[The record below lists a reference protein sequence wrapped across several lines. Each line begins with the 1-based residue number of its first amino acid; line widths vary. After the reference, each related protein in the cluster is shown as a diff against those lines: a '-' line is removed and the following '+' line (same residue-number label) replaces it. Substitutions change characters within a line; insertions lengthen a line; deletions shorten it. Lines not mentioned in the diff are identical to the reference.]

1 MPSRPSKSETSV
13 FRRYDNLK
21 RGVALLGV
29 ALALLSGVEQTHL
42 LCQLGGCAEVAT
54 GQSCEH
60 HDADESAATTCSH
73 SCNSPAPRIAAK
85 PSTAKLVDNDSG
97 LAHQDGSCPC
107 PPDCWCNQTPQ
118 PLELPRGPSESS
130 VAQLIVLLSSGCCT
144 SVAISVDAEP
154 YNSTNSLLAQTS
166 PERCAS
172 LCRFL
177 I

>member
-1 MPSRPSKSETSV
+1 M

-29 ALALLSGVEQTHL
+29 VLALLSGVEHTHL
-42 LCQLGGCAEVAT
+42 LCQLGGCAEVVA
-54 GQSCEH
+54 GQSYGH
-60 HDADESAATTCSH
+60 HHANQSAATTCSQ
-73 SCNSPAPRIAAK
+73 SCSCKSPAYRI
-85 PSTAKLVDNDSG
+85 TAKSATTKLVNNDCG

-107 PPDCWCNQTPQ
+107 PPGCWCNRAPQ

-130 VAQLIVLLSSGCCT
+130 VAQLVVLLSSDCVAY
-144 SVAISVDAEP
+144 VAISLDAEA
-154 YNSTNSLLAQTS
+154 YSSTNEPSLLAQS
-166 PERCAS
+166 SAELCAS

>member
-1 MPSRPSKSETSV
+1 M

-29 ALALLSGVEQTHL
+29 VLALLSGVEHTHL
-42 LCQLGGCAEVAT
+42 LCQLGGCAEVVAD
-54 GQSCEH
+54 QSCKH
-60 HDADESAATTCSH
+60 RDADESAATTCSH
-73 SCNSPAPRIAAK
+73 SCKSSVPRIAAK
-85 PSTAKLVDNDSG
+85 STTAKLADSG
-97 LAHQDGSCPC
+97 CGLVHEDGSCPC
-107 PPDCWCNQTPQ
+107 PPDCWCNRAPQ

-130 VAQLIVLLSSGCCT
+130 VAQLIVLLSSGCFT

-154 YNSTNSLLAQTS
+154 YNGTNESSLLAQTS